1 VAVGVGVEVASGSGV
16 VGIGVGV
23 GKSVVPSFDGSAS
36 NIISAPDGVL
46 VGEGAVVAVVDDVAV
61 AAVGVGVG

>member
-46 VGEGAVVAVVDDVAV
+46 VGEGVVDDVAV
-61 AAVGVGVG
+61 AAVAVGVGVG

>member
-36 NIISAPDGVL
+36 NIICAPDGVL
-46 VGEGAVVAVVDDVAV
+46 VGEGVVVAVVDDVAV